1 MGCKHLVGRT
11 HLNKQHLHSP
21 IQRLTSGSCSI
32 MNRRVRKR
40 TMGILRDGIKGG
52 GCLRLLIMVVMVV
65 CGPSVCTEYLR
76 CFHSKLLSL
85 LASLSHL
92 PLQASR
98 VVCLH
103 THTHTH
109 TLTRAFWSSGC
120 HLWHWWWV
128 SSSPWQAF
136 LPRSVSCD
144 YWWVETCQ
152 SRRLVKVWG
161 RVGRKG
167 RLGWATK

>member
-1 MGCKHLVGRT
+1 
-11 HLNKQHLHSP
+11 
-21 IQRLTSGSCSI
+21 
-32 MNRRVRKR
+32 
-40 TMGILRDGIKGG
+40 MGILRDGIKGG

-109 TLTRAFWSSGC
+109 THTHSHTCVLK
-120 HLWHWWWV
+120 LWV
-128 SSSPWQAF
+128 QPVTLVMSQQFAMAGIPAKISF
-136 LPRSVSCD
+136 L
-144 YWWVETCQ
+144 
-152 SRRLVKVWG
+152 
-161 RVGRKG
+161 
-167 RLGWATK
+167 

>member
-21 IQRLTSGSCSI
+21 IQHLTSGSCLI

-98 VVCLH
+98 VVCLN

-109 TLTRAFWSSGC
+109 TLS
-120 HLWHWWWV
+120 HV
-128 SSSPWQAF
+128 
-136 LPRSVSCD
+136 RSEALGATCDIGDESAVRHDRHSCQD
-144 YWWVETCQ
+144 QFPVIIDE
-152 SRRLVKVWG
+152 
-161 RVGRKG
+161 
-167 RLGWATK
+167 